1 MARIRPDLLS
11 LAGEYRVCS
20 ELNKR
25 GLFATVTY
33 GNRKSVDVYVI
44 QDAPRRAIR
53 VEVKTSQR
61 GRFVTRITQK
71 RLEHSA
77 DAPDYW
83 VLFLL
88 RPRPGD
94 EFEERFFVLSHREIC
109 RIQKKGN
116 SIYARRYRKTHGK
129 SPDEMAGVDN
139 VRVEDVQKYENAW
152 EKILRRGM
160 THGPLSSRS
169 QVLA

>member
-1 MARIRPDLLS
+1 MARIRSDLLS

-71 RLEHSA
+71 CLEHSA

-88 RPRPGD
+88 RPRTGG

-109 RIQKKGN
+109 LIQKKGN
-116 SIYARRYRKTHGK
+116 RRFARRYRKKHGK
-129 SPDEMAGVDN
+129 SPDETAGIDN

-152 EKILRRGM
+152 DKIRRA
-160 THGPLSSRS
+160 
-169 QVLA
+169 V